1 MESTEREA
9 APRAG
14 LEEGEGPDRAGAPR
28 GIDDVEA
35 ADRGATPRGGIE
47 DFLGG
52 RVLAW
57 AGSATVLL
65 GVVLLVAVAIGR
77 GWIDEPTRIAIAF
90 GGSAAMLA
98 AGAWLYERRGK
109 TQAAMLT
116 AGTGISALF
125 LTFAAGVQLYHLYP
139 APIALIEVAL
149 VGFVGTVLAVRW
161 NSPAIAALS
170 SGGALLAPLLV
181 GADPSE
187 FTMGFLLIALA
198 CSVGV
203 LTLKRWNWLAVGC
216 FFVAAPQLLA
226 WVSTRPGPL
235 DLTIALSAYA
245 LVNAGAALG
254 YELRVKSEGLR
265 PASTLLV
272 LAGGL
277 LTAGAG
283 YWGLREI
290 DYGTLAEW
298 WVAFVAV
305 AHLTAGVL
313 ALRSSGIGHEIALV
327 TLGAGTV
334 LADIAFGT
342 IADGPWVAAG
352 WAASAAALAFVA
364 RRRPR
369 DIELTRLTLG
379 AQLTLALGHLVLFD
393 AAPDA
398 LVSGVHDLPGGL
410 VAIGSVAVA
419 AFLVA
424 RLDGT
429 NETVALAYDPLAIA
443 ALAYGLDY
451 ALDGPALVAAWA
463 GAGIALTGTIRR
475 DRLGLAAAGGFVGMA
490 AVHVLAYEAPL
501 GSLIDGVPGDLAGAA
516 TALAAVAAGCIA
528 ILRRLDRPG
537 DRDLRTFVGAGAAA
551 TLLYLASIAVVTVF
565 QPSGEVVD
573 TGLVLGARAQGQVL
587 LSALWAA
594 AGALALVLG
603 LRRDRIEMRVAGF
616 GVLALAL
623 GKVIVF
629 DLSTLDPVYRA
640 ASCVPLGLLLLGSAF
655 AYQRMRPRMRVR

>member
-1 MESTEREA
+1 MGGTYQGRRLLTDGQYVCYRAADRWSTRTLAVEFTTGRSTMESREREA
-9 APRAG
+9 AQRAG
-14 LEEGEGPDRAGAPR
+14 LEEGPGA
-28 GIDDVEA
+28 A
-35 ADRGATPRGGIE
+35 PRGGIE

-90 GGSAAMLA
+90 AGSAAMLT
-98 AGAWLYERRGK
+98 AGAWLYERRGR
-109 TQAAMLT
+109 TQAAMLAT
-116 AGTGISALF
+116 GTGLSGLF

-149 VGFVGTVLAVRW
+149 VGFVGTVLALRW
-161 NSPAIAALS
+161 DSPAIAALS

-226 WVSTRPGPL
+226 WVATKPGPL

-277 LTAGAG
+277 FTAGAG
-283 YWGLREI
+283 YWGFREI
-290 DYGTLAEW
+290 DHGTLAEW
-298 WVAFVAV
+298 WVAAVAV

-313 ALRSSGIGHEIALV
+313 ALRSSRIGHEIALV

-342 IADGPWVAAG
+342 IADGPVVAAG

-379 AQLTLALGHLVLFD
+379 AQLTLALGHLLLFD
-393 AAPDA
+393 AAPNA
-398 LVSGVHDLPGGL
+398 LLSGVHDLPGAL
-410 VAIGSVAVA
+410 VAIGSVAMA

-429 NETVALAYDPLAIA
+429 SEALSIAYDGIAIA
-443 ALAYGLDY
+443 ALAYASDY

-463 GAGIALTGTIRR
+463 GTSVALATTIRR
-475 DRLGLAAAGGFVGMA
+475 ERLGLAAAGTFAGMA

-501 GSLIDGVPGDLAGAA
+501 GALIDGVPDLAGSAA
-516 TALAAVAAGCIA
+516 ALAG
-528 ILRRLDRPG
+528 
-537 DRDLRTFVGAGAAA
+537 VGA
-551 TLLYLASIAVVTVF
+551 
-565 QPSGEVVD
+565 
-573 TGLVLGARAQGQVL
+573 
-587 LSALWAA
+587 
-594 AGALALVLG
+594 
-603 LRRDRIEMRVAGF
+603 
-616 GVLALAL
+616 
-623 GKVIVF
+623 
-629 DLSTLDPVYRA
+629 
-640 ASCVPLGLLLLGSAF
+640 
-655 AYQRMRPRMRVR
+655 